1 MRYQNV
7 LSCLILLLFSL
18 VFFQCATNLNDEES
32 IQSEYLNID
41 RFPSWFSIDIE
52 SDDKRFSIIERNPD
66 SILQLIDDFTAQ
78 ADSIGQLS
86 PREKLYLQGFKLQVL
101 TVMGRQDSTIA
112 LSPAFFQSL
121 IELRDTAYLTSILAN
136 NNFISNYNYLT
147 RQIEPFVDAALHFLS
162 HKSHPKEQANIFFL
176 KGILLLGYQ
185 RFEEAQVFFLQ
196 SYDYYSR
203 VNDYKGMS
211 LVNLNLGNLM
221 SYIDSED
228 DSDLYY
234 KKALKY
240 AQLSG
245 KSSLEFTALSNLGV
259 FFKDN
264 NQLDSAEVCFKSII
278 NHELVKRSS
287 DKSSTYLP
295 ALLNLSNIYFTRGNY
310 ELAQAGYDEVISVSK
325 AKKLY
330 QGLIYG
336 THNKGDVYYALG
348 NYNQALKYYNTAI
361 ALCYEHNLTFLL
373 IDLIESKERAYLK
386 SGNIEKAYEISK
398 ELQILQ
404 DSFLNIEKQKVIREM
419 ELKYEANLKE
429 VENKNLIDKLDAR
442 ERELT
447 VRNLLLIVISISLTI
462 FVYLLHTKNKLNRGL
477 NYAYKV
483 LQSESRE
490 KSKSNNSATQIE
502 KSEDAKVMMQI
513 REFFE
518 KSEPFLNP
526 GIRVGDIAEKLK
538 MNPREISLIL
548 KKNNFA
554 NFSSFVNEYRVERA
568 RQLFQNEE
576 YKYLTV
582 EAIGEMAGFGSKQ
595 SFYLVFETI
604 TGVKPGF
611 YRSKFQ

>member
-147 RQIEPFVDAALHFLS
+147 RRIEPFVDAALHFLS
-162 HKSHPKEQANIFFL
+162 HNSHPKEQANIFFL

-185 RFEEAQVFFLQ
+185 RFEEAQAFFLQ

-221 SYIDSED
+221 SYIESEED
-228 DSDLYY
+228 GDLYY

-373 IDLIESKERAYLK
+373 IDLFESKERAHLK

-398 ELQILQ
+398 ELQLLQ

-419 ELKYEANLKE
+419 ELKYASNLKE
-429 VENKNLIDKLDAR
+429 VENKNLIDKLEAR

-462 FVYLLHTKNKLNRGL
+462 FGYLLHTKNKLNRGL

-490 KSKSNNSATQIE
+490 KSKSNNSVTQIE

-526 GIRVGDIAEKLK
+526 SIRVGDIAEKLK

>member
-52 SDDKRFSIIERNPD
+52 SDNKRFSIIERNPD

-147 RQIEPFVDAALHFLS
+147 SQIEPFVDAALHFLS
-162 HKSHPKEQANIFFL
+162 HKSYPKEQANIFFL

-245 KSSLEFTALSNLGV
+245 KSSLEFTALINLGV

-325 AKKLY
+325 EKKLY

-373 IDLIESKERAYLK
+373 IDLFESKERAHLK

-398 ELQILQ
+398 ELQLLQ